1 MKVLITGGSGFLGHS
16 LSRQLKDKGHEVV
29 SLSSKDADLTKSN
42 SLEYL
47 NSSEFDLIF
56 HLAAHTQAGDWS
68 QFHSGE
74 EWCVN
79 QQINTTVLSWWVKSQ
94 PQAKLISMGTSCSYE
109 EASIHEEKNYL
120 LGDPRKELYT
130 YAMTKRMLFIGQKA
144 INRQHGLDYL
154 SFIPS
159 TLYGP
164 HYNTDKKQLHFI
176 FDLIFKIINFKKSG
190 EPIVLWGNGHQ
201 RRELVYVEDFVSIMI
216 DLSISQKNDL
226 INIGAGEDYSIREFA
241 QIICDKLEV
250 DSSKIIYDEEQYVGA
265 KSKVLDTKK
274 LNNLIPNFKQV
285 PLKDGLDLTIE
296 AIIKKSKLL

>member
-1 MKVLITGGSGFLGHS
+1 MSAEVGRDADKVL
-16 LSRQLKDKGHEVV
+16 V
-29 SLSSKDADLTKSN
+29 
-42 SLEYL
+42 
-47 NSSEFDLIF
+47 
-56 HLAAHTQAGDWS
+56 
-68 QFHSGE
+68 
-74 EWCVN
+74 
-79 QQINTTVLSWWVKSQ
+79 
-94 PQAKLISMGTSCSYE
+94 
-109 EASIHEEKNYL
+109 
-120 LGDPRKELYT
+120 
-130 YAMTKRMLFIGQKA
+130 
-144 INRQHGLDYL
+144 
-154 SFIPS
+154 
-159 TLYGP
+159 
-164 HYNTDKKQLHFI
+164 
-176 FDLIFKIINFKKSG
+176 KKSG